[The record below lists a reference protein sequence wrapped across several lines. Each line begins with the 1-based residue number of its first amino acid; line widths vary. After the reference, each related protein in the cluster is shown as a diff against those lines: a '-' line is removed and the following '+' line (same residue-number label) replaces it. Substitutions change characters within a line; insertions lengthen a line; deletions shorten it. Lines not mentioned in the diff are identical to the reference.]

1 METTIEKDKLNAYR
15 QLGLDR
21 LEQLLLQLPAEPHEA
36 DYFVDRA
43 IRQLSNLPPAKEGA
57 PPYHG
62 IYSDAFTFE
71 QYRDGATDRLE
82 DLMMALP
89 ELDELDGEVDNWIR
103 QLSDLPLRAAVSAPY
118 TRLFILREEA
128 PPEPN
133 MMIAPATYGAPA
145 QTYVTLEQMLDI
157 VGSKQH
163 KDRIQAMMPGIN
175 ETCHRFQINTPL
187 RISHFFGQI
196 LHESGGFRWLREIWG
211 PTDAQRRYE
220 PQSRLARNLGN
231 VSSGDGRRY
240 MGRGVIQLTGRYNY
254 KQFSDAMGMDF
265 VSNPDLVAS
274 PQYAVLVGGWYWD
287 TRKINGAADRD
298 DLLRVTRLVNG
309 GKNGL
314 ADRRRYLDRSKRVLG
329 A

>member
-1 METTIEKDKLNAYR
+1 MDKAKINAYR

-21 LEQLLLQLPAEPHEA
+21 LEQLLLQLPPEPHAA
-36 DYFVDRA
+36 DHFVDRA

-57 PPYHG
+57 HPYHG
-62 IYSDAFTFE
+62 IYSASFTFD

-82 DLMMALP
+82 DLMM
-89 ELDELDGEVDNWIR
+89 ELSELHELDGEVDDWIR
-103 QLSDLPLRAAVSAPY
+103 KLSDLPPRPSVSDPY
-118 TRLFILREEA
+118 TRLFVLREDA

-133 MMIAPATYGAPA
+133 LIIAPATYGAPA
-145 QTYVTLEQMLDI
+145 KTYVTLNQMLEI
-157 VGSKQH
+157 IGSQQH
-163 KDRIQAMMPGIN
+163 QDRIQAMMPGIN
-175 ETCHRFQINTPL
+175 ETCDRFQINTPL
-187 RISHFFGQI
+187 RIAHFFGQI

-220 PQSRLARNLGN
+220 PQSRLARDLGN
-231 VSSGDGRRY
+231 EHPGDGKRY

-287 TRKINGAADRD
+287 TRKINSAADQD
-298 DLLRVTRLVNG
+298 DLTRVTRLVNG

-314 ADRRRYLDRSKRVLG
+314 ADRRRYLDRAKKVLN

>member
-1 METTIEKDKLNAYR
+1 MDKAKLTSYR

-36 DYFVDRA
+36 DHFVDRA
-43 IRQLSNLPPAKEGA
+43 IRQLSNLPPAKAGH

-62 IYSDAFTFE
+62 IYSAAFTFE

-82 DLMMALP
+82 DLMKKLP
-89 ELDELDGEVDNWIR
+89 EVHELDGHVDDWIR
-103 QLSDLPLRAAVSAPY
+103 KLSDLPPRPSVSAPY
-118 TRLFILREEA
+118 IRLFVLREDA

-133 MMIAPATYGAPA
+133 LTIAPATFGAPA
-145 QTYVTLEQMLDI
+145 KTYVTLEQMLKI
-157 VGSKQH
+157 VGSEQH

-187 RISHFFGQI
+187 RMAHFFGQI

-211 PTDAQRRYE
+211 PTDAQSRYE
-220 PQSRLARNLGN
+220 PPSRLASDLGN
-231 VSSGDGRRY
+231 VSSGDGKRY

-254 KQFSDAMGMDF
+254 KQFSDAMGIDF
-265 VSNPDLVAS
+265 LSNPDLVAS

-287 TRKINGAADRD
+287 TRKINSAADND

-314 ADRRRYLDRSKRVLG
+314 ADRQKYLDRAKKVLG